1 MEQWWTVAVEYLTS
15 PQAAA
20 LLRAAVKI
28 AVGLVLG
35 RLAGNGL
42 ARLFAEDDA
51 QRAVIIRRASFYGI
65 AGLFTAS
72 ALMELGFDLSVLLG
86 AAGILT
92 VAIGFASQTS
102 TSNVISGLFLL
113 GERPFAVGDIIRVG
127 GPTGEVL
134 SVDLLSVKLRT
145 FDNLFVRIPNETMV
159 KSEVTNLRRFPI
171 RRIDLQVGV
180 AYKEDLRE
188 VRDVLMQVADR
199 NPLCLEEPQPLII
212 FQGYGDSSINHQFSV
227 WAKTENFLDLRT
239 SIRVEIKEAFDEHG
253 IEIPFP
259 TGPSTPEARRSPS
272 RCGARTDPPTL
283 RRRHPIPRRR
293 RNRRSIPSSLKRRIG
308 LRERRRMTPGL
319 TSLFDRPTHSTPLAV
334 CLRNTKNSRSGA
346 TSSTWPSAS
355 LSAQR
360 SERSSSRW

>member
-1 MEQWWTVAVEYLTS
+1 MEQWWTLAVDYLTS
-15 PQAAA
+15 PQAVSALKA
-20 LLRAAVKI
+20 LLKI
-28 AVGLVLG
+28 LVGLALG

-51 QRAVIIRRASFYGI
+51 QRAMILRRGALYGI

-102 TSNVISGLFLL
+102 ASNVISGLFLL
-113 GERPFAVGDIIRVG
+113 GERPFAVGDVIRVNG
-127 GPTGEVL
+127 TTGEVL
-134 SVDLLSVKLRT
+134 SVDLLPVKLRT
-145 FDNLFVRIPNETMV
+145 FDNLFVRIPNETMI

-188 VRDVLMQVADR
+188 VREVLMEVADR
-199 NPLCLEEPQPLII
+199 NPLCLEEPTPLII

-227 WAKTENFLDLRT
+227 WAKTEHFLDLRN
-239 SIRVEIKEAFDEHG
+239 SIPVEIKEAFDEHD

-259 TGPSTPEARRSPS
+259 HRTLYTGSETTPFPVQQAGETDDPS
-272 RCGARTDPPTL
+272 
-283 RRRHPIPRRR
+283 
-293 RNRRSIPSSLKRRIG
+293 
-308 LRERRRMTPGL
+308 
-319 TSLFDRPTHSTPLAV
+319 
-334 CLRNTKNSRSGA
+334 
-346 TSSTWPSAS
+346 PSAS
-355 LSAQR
+355 AP
-360 SERSSSRW
+360 EPT

>member
-1 MEQWWTVAVEYLTS
+1 MEQWWTLAVDYLTS
-15 PQAAA
+15 PQAVSALKA
-20 LLRAAVKI
+20 LLKI
-28 AVGLVLG
+28 LVGLALG

-51 QRAVIIRRASFYGI
+51 QRAMILRRGALYGI

-102 TSNVISGLFLL
+102 ASNVISGLFLL
-113 GERPFAVGDIIRVG
+113 GERPFAVGDVIRVNG
-127 GPTGEVL
+127 TTGEVL

-145 FDNLFVRIPNETMV
+145 FDNLFVRIPNETMI

-188 VRDVLMQVADR
+188 VREVLMEVADR
-199 NPLCLEEPQPLII
+199 NPLCLEEPTPLII

-227 WAKTENFLDLRT
+227 WAKTEHFLDLRN
-239 SIRVEIKEAFDEHG
+239 SIPVEIKEAFDEHD

-259 TGPSTPEARRSPS
+259 HRTLYTGSETTPFPVQQAGETDAPSPS
-272 RCGARTDPPTL
+272 APDPEPT
-283 RRRHPIPRRR
+283 
-293 RNRRSIPSSLKRRIG
+293 
-308 LRERRRMTPGL
+308 
-319 TSLFDRPTHSTPLAV
+319 
-334 CLRNTKNSRSGA
+334 
-346 TSSTWPSAS
+346 
-355 LSAQR
+355 
-360 SERSSSRW
+360 

>member
-1 MEQWWTVAVEYLTS
+1 MEQWWTLAVDYLTS
-15 PQAAA
+15 PQAVSALKA
-20 LLRAAVKI
+20 LLKI
-28 AVGLVLG
+28 LVGLALG

-51 QRAVIIRRASFYGI
+51 QRAMILRRGALYGI

-102 TSNVISGLFLL
+102 ASNVISGLFLL
-113 GERPFAVGDIIRVG
+113 GERPFAVGDVIRVNG
-127 GPTGEVL
+127 TTGEVL
-134 SVDLLSVKLRT
+134 SVDLLSAKLRT
-145 FDNLFVRIPNETMV
+145 FDNLFVRIPNETMI

-188 VRDVLMQVADR
+188 VREVLMEVADR
-199 NPLCLEEPQPLII
+199 NPLCLEEPTPLII

-227 WAKTENFLDLRT
+227 WAKTEHFLDLRN
-239 SIRVEIKEAFDEHG
+239 SIPVEIKEAFDEHD

-259 TGPSTPEARRSPS
+259 HRTLYTGSETTPFPVQQAGETDDPSPS
-272 RCGARTDPPTL
+272 APDPEPT
-283 RRRHPIPRRR
+283 
-293 RNRRSIPSSLKRRIG
+293 
-308 LRERRRMTPGL
+308 
-319 TSLFDRPTHSTPLAV
+319 
-334 CLRNTKNSRSGA
+334 
-346 TSSTWPSAS
+346 
-355 LSAQR
+355 
-360 SERSSSRW
+360 